1 MEGIFSSGSTSRKGL
16 SWETSSSEVKGQG
29 GRAIVY
35 LYGMFVL
42 DKVRVERMLDII
54 NLDGEMDDLKSICSG
69 AVSVKAYHL
78 RSTGQESK
86 STLHDRADV
95 QYQTLFLT

>member
-1 MEGIFSSGSTSRKGL
+1 MEGVFSSGSTSRNGL
-16 SWETSSSEVKGQG
+16 SWEISFSEVKGQG

-35 LYGMFVL
+35 LYGKLVFVDL
-42 DKVRVERMLDII
+42 RVDLMSDID
-54 NLDGEMDDLKSICSG
+54 NLDGEMDDLKSICST

-78 RSTGQESK
+78 NSTGQESK